1 MRTLLRQLGTRQRV
15 SLGLIVLVVL
25 IVAVAKLLPHK
36 DPDSLGQS
44 TTPTTTSVPTTAATE
59 ATGTDPLS
67 SSVPDDQPT
76 PTPSAPILTS
86 PVPPVTAKGSDKPQ
100 VVALSFTHAWLDTSV
115 GAAAWLHALTKY
127 STPALTTQLANA
139 DPANVPASRTAGAA
153 TIVAD
158 TATGC
163 DVHVPTDTGT
173 LILSMQRVSGTWLVD
188 DVDWDRA

>member
-36 DPDSLGQS
+36 DPDSLGRS
-44 TTPTTTSVPTTAATE
+44 TTTPTTSIPTTP
-59 ATGTDPLS
+59 ATGTESLS
-67 SSVPDDQPT
+67 ASLPDDQPT
-76 PTPSAPILTS
+76 PTPSAPILMS
-86 PVPPVTAKGSDKPQ
+86 PVPPVTVKGSDKPQ
-100 VVALSFTHAWLDTSV
+100 VVALSFTHAWLDTGV

-127 STPALTTQLANA
+127 STPALTTQLADA
-139 DPANVPASRTAGAA
+139 DPANVPANRTAGAV

-158 TATGC
+158 TATSC

-173 LILSMQRVSGTWLVD
+173 LVLEMLRVSGTWLVD